1 MLRDSNPVLLHS
13 VKRNQVV
20 LFCLCHLLSLHSF
33 FSNPRSLSALCFSL
47 QTLKQRKTKN
57 PVVLFSLAFSTNFTS
72 FFVFH
77 LSDPVFHFCVPLE
90 AFGDRCSLE
99 AKPGS
104 RTASFFIYGILYL
117 EDKGHP
123 ESCQRSLE
131 SMELTPVVTAG
142 KKKNQ

>member
-1 MLRDSNPVLLHS
+1 M
-13 VKRNQVV
+13 
-20 LFCLCHLLSLHSF
+20 FLSTNF
-33 FSNPRSLSALCFSL
+33 
-47 QTLKQRKTKN
+47 KTEKN
-57 PVVLFSLAFSTNFTS
+57 KKPSCAFLSLAFSTNFTS

-77 LSDPVFHFCVPLE
+77 LYDPVFHFCVPLE

-142 KKKNQ
+142 KKKKSMTECTTNQPETHEMFN